1 MNGNYLSCSIS
12 NTVKLTPNSRLSKGT
27 GVSRENSVG
36 EMLESSE
43 NRLATYF
50 HWRLINT
57 LFIYQ
62 GQI

>member
-36 EMLESSE
+36 EMLESNE

-50 HWRLINT
+50 H
-57 LFIYQ
+57 
-62 GQI
+62 